1 MGTEVQNEKA
11 TTSLRVCS
19 LGLLRDWR
27 REARVRHE
35 GPGIWLER
43 PGASPLF
50 SSLSYL
56 PLHSRLE
63 NSRKDLFAVRVNDIF
78 LIDVGRVIALT
89 AVNYIQSTVGSEDRV
104 IAVVAEQVVFTETA
118 IYAVVTGSATYR
130 VGTTAAV
137 AIVVASQAPERVFG
151 TEPVDPVFL
160 IAAFDVIGPKSAPY
174 ICGQRHP
181 AEHDH
186 SYQQHPPK

>member
-27 REARVRHE
+27 REARVRDE

-63 NSRKDLFAVRVNDIF
+63 NSREDLFAVRVNVIF
-78 LIDVGRVIALT
+78 FIDVGRVIALT
-89 AVNYIQSTVGSEDRV
+89 AVNYIQSTVGSEDLV

-137 AIVVASQAPERVFG
+137 AIVVASQTPERVFG

-160 IAAFDVIGPKSAPY
+160 IAAFEVIGPKSAP
-174 ICGQRHP
+174 
-181 AEHDH
+181 
-186 SYQQHPPK
+186 